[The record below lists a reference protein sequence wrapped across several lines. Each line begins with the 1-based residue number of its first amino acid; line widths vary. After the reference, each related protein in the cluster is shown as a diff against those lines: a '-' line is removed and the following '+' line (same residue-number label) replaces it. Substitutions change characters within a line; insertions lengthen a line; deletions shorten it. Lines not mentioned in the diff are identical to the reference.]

1 MKLEK
6 MFDVILSNQAEKF
19 YDLANDKLKSQL
31 NISIDIISEN
41 PFYGNNIKKLKG
53 SLGSLHRYRLG
64 NYRIV
69 YSIQEKVRIISIVWI
84 GKRKDAYK

>member
-1 MKLEK
+1 
-6 MFDVILSNQAEKF
+6 MFEVVLSNQAEKF

-31 NISIDIISEN
+31 NLSIDIISEN
-41 PFYGNNIKKLKG
+41 PYLGNNIKLLKG
-53 SLGSLHRYRLG
+53 SLGGLHRYRLG

-69 YSIQEKVRIISIVWI
+69 YSIQEKIKIISIFWI